1 MKLYIEFKKNII
13 NIYIYYMSDIKK
25 KNKLKT
31 ENIEIMLTTNS
42 GKDVVPLTR
51 SMIYIPVK

>member
-1 MKLYIEFKKNII
+1 
-13 NIYIYYMSDIKK
+13 MSDIKK

-51 SMIYIPVK
+51 SMIYIPVKKDEKV